1 MSKPICLDLSHC
13 TALGDTICSTPVLR
27 KVSQSYQKKITVITK
42 YPEIFQNNPFVE
54 KTFSSTGVNLDFI
67 KENFIYHNSFHSLG
81 KQNQDGV
88 EFKHNNID
96 IRQFHAI
103 KLGFML
109 SNDEMECQYY
119 PNEFE
124 TINNLPEK
132 YVLIHPVQTWP
143 SRTWESTKWM
153 KLTEILN
160 SLNISVVSIGKD
172 SSETGFFN
180 IDKPTFNFEI
190 KKGLNLMNKTNISQ
204 AWHLINKSQ
213 CFITM
218 DSGLLHLAG
227 TTDTNVIMLG
237 SSIKPEFRLPYRKGS
252 QSYKQDYISGPCK
265 LNCASDMKYGV
276 KEWGSIQNVP
286 PLINCLENKKTFECH
301 PSVEDIIEKIK
312 LLV

>member
-13 TALGDTICSTPVLR
+13 SALGDTLCSTPVLR
-27 KVSQSYQKKITVITK
+27 KISQSYQKKITVITK
-42 YPEIFQNNPFVE
+42 YPEIFQKNPVVE
-54 KTFSSTGVNLDFI
+54 KIYSSTGVNLEFI

-109 SNDEMECQYY
+109 SDYEMECEYY

-124 TINNLPEK
+124 PINKLPEK
-132 YVLIHPVQTWP
+132 YVLIHPVQTWA
-143 SRTWESTKWM
+143 SRTWDSSKWM

-160 SLNISVVSIGKD
+160 SLDISVVSIGKD

-180 IDKPTFNFEI
+180 IEKPTFNFKI
-190 KKGLNLMNKTNISQ
+190 KQGLNLMNQTNISQ
-204 AWHLINKSQ
+204 AWHLINNSQ

-227 TTDTNVIMLG
+227 TTDSNIIMLG
-237 SSIKPEFRLPYRKGS
+237 SSIKPEFRLPYRKSS
-252 QSYKQDYISGPCK
+252 QSYKQEYISGTCK

-286 PLINCLENKKTFECH
+286 PLIECLENKKTFECH
-301 PSVEDIIEKIK
+301 PSVEQLIEKIK